1 MRWPKSDLGM
11 KEMLRCLVCGRNAWP
26 TSYAKGQKHGHDL
39 DTLVLVKSMGRGRG
53 IQWRK
58 SSRARDRGYIMMWRN
73 LLMAHLDR
81 LEAMLESMGET
92 FVDEVV
98 DQVEPEIQFPP
109 VTKLPT
115 RTFLPE
121 IAFLPWK
128 TSSIWKTNVP
138 TKVAWR

>member
-1 MRWPKSDLGM
+1 LESDKVKMR
-11 KEMLRCLVCGRNAWP
+11 EMLRCLICGRNAWP
-26 TSYAKGQKHGHDL
+26 TSYGKGQKHGHQI
-39 DTLVLVKSMGRGRG
+39 DTLVLATRRGHKGFLWTKKSR
-53 IQWRK
+53 
-58 SSRARDRGYIMMWRN
+58 SRDRGYLIMWRN

-98 DQVEPEIQFPP
+98 DQVEPEIQLPP

-115 RTFLPE
+115 RTFLPDL
-121 IAFLPWK
+121 AFLPWK
-128 TSSIWKTNVP
+128 TTSILKTNVP